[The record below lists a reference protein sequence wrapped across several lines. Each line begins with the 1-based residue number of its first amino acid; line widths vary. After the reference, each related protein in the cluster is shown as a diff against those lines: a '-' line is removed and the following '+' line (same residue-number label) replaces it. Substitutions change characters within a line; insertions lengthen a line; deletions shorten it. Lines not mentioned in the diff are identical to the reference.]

1 MLLKYLSYNSCLSV
15 ILIFCNYLFIYS
27 FICSTIESAP
37 NEVIPSAT
45 APVVSIKPN
54 LPVPLILKN
63 AEVQTCNIWPASTA
77 AAIASTSGVNAA
89 SHSSSTSTNDAT
101 EQATSQPTIS
111 TAASCGST
119 QTDDILP
126 ISENINLIDCSTDIA
141 TICDNSSNSC
151 DNQPSDFNSALV
163 NIPSTSSADILAV
176 SLTSTADC
184 SRNVLVDIPEPP
196 TENVLGSLATNFL
209 VDVADSSTNPL
220 SDCPEI
226 LVDIS
231 ENCIGDINSNNP
243 GPLLEGLVNNDIQ
256 HVEVVSETANVGQAS
271 VSGSTEIESP
281 QTVPENTNSNLQ
293 SVSPEIMSS
302 TSNLS
307 SADTEID
314 DSELMARSSP
324 PPSYEDVTLEGE
336 SVGAFGLAYGTI

>member
-1 MLLKYLSYNSCLSV
+1 MHSST
-15 ILIFCNYLFIYS
+15 
-27 FICSTIESAP
+27 CSTIESAAS
-37 NEVIPSAT
+37 EVIPSVT

-54 LPVPLILKN
+54 SSVPLILKN
-63 AEVQTCNIWPASTA
+63 AEVQTCNMWPASTA
-77 AAIASTSGVNAA
+77 AAIASTSSVSTA
-89 SHSSSTSTNDAT
+89 SHQSSTSTDEVP
-101 EQATSQPTIS
+101 EQATSEPAIS
-111 TAASCGST
+111 TAANCGST

-126 ISENINLIDCSTDIA
+126 VSENINLMDCSTDIA

-163 NIPSTSSADILAV
+163 NIPSTSSADALAV
-176 SLTSTADC
+176 SLTNTADC
-184 SRNVLVDIPEPP
+184 SSNVLVDIPEPP
-196 TENVLGSLATNFL
+196 AENVVVPLVANLL
-209 VDVADSSTNPL
+209 VDVADSSTNNL

-231 ENCIGDINSNNP
+231 ENCIGDINSNNS
-243 GPLLEGLVNNDIQ
+243 GPLLEGLVNRDIQ
-256 HVEVVSETANVGQAS
+256 QVEVVSETPNVGHAS
-271 VSGSTEIESP
+271 TSGSTEIESP
-281 QTVPENTNSNLQ
+281 QIVPESTNSNLQ
-293 SVSPEIMSS
+293 SVNPEILSS

>member
-1 MLLKYLSYNSCLSV
+1 M
-15 ILIFCNYLFIYS
+15 
-27 FICSTIESAP
+27 
-37 NEVIPSAT
+37 
-45 APVVSIKPN
+45 
-54 LPVPLILKN
+54 
-63 AEVQTCNIWPASTA
+63 WPASTA
-77 AAIASTSGVNAA
+77 AAIASTSNVNAA
-89 SHSSSTSTNDAT
+89 SHPSSTSTDEVP
-101 EQATSQPTIS
+101 EQATSEPAIS

-126 ISENINLIDCSTDIA
+126 ISENINLMDCSTDIA

-151 DNQPSDFNSALV
+151 DNQSSNFNSALV
-163 NIPSTSSADILAV
+163 NIPSTSSADVLAV
-176 SLTSTADC
+176 SLTNTANC
-184 SRNVLVDIPEPP
+184 SSNVLVDIPEPP
-196 TENVLGSLATNFL
+196 AENVVVPLAANLL
-209 VDVADSSTNPL
+209 VDVADSSTNNL

-243 GPLLEGLVNNDIQ
+243 GPLLEGLVNRDIQ
-256 HVEVVSETANVGQAS
+256 PVEVVSETSNVCHAS
-271 VSGSTEIESP
+271 TSGSTEIESP
-281 QTVPENTNSNLQ
+281 QIVPESTNSNLQ
-293 SVSPEIMSS
+293 SVNPEILSS